1 MRTLAVPE
9 NSVWRARS
17 TWVALAG
24 FALAVPIGI
33 AVGQGGTRALVV
45 AGFAVGLASVPIARG
60 VLFRGVRHSFLTVEV
75 PLLLL
80 LLGTLVFR
88 VRSAQDIAVDPLD
101 PAAQIRVALM
111 VMGLALGGIALISP
125 ARPSSVVRSM
135 TLPMRIY
142 AIYVAVVF
150 VGAPLSVNAPLTIYR
165 GIELTSMLVVI
176 AGARKSV
183 GIDATRR
190 IGDLLYWFGVAL
202 IGTVW
207 AGVALFPQEAV
218 KTFFLN
224 REVRWNFQIS
234 GVFPEISANGVGIL
248 AVVIAVWSFT
258 RVASGRSR
266 PFVGYSISILA
277 VGTLIAA
284 QYRTGYVALV
294 AAVGVWLWI
303 HRRWGWLTIA
313 AAAGTMFVLFA
324 SSTILAVAPYVLR
337 GTAEQAAGLSGRLY
351 WWSAAI
357 PVWES
362 SPLLGRGLLTGT
374 RYEVLEPLGLTTTS
388 SIHSTWIEAL
398 VGTGV
403 VGVLLL
409 VACLGLLLVWAFRE
423 AHRPGGQTTAMMLLV
438 VLTVRSFTGS
448 TFETFSMLAMV
459 FLWIASSAEEWPRSR
474 LAVPGR
480 ITSA

>member
-1 MRTLAVPE
+1 M
-9 NSVWRARS
+9 
-17 TWVALAG
+17 
-24 FALAVPIGI
+24 
-33 AVGQGGTRALVV
+33 VV

-75 PLLLL
+75 PMVLL

-101 PAAQIRVALM
+101 PAAQLRVALM

-125 ARPSSVVRSM
+125 AQAASSVVRSM

-142 AIYVAVVF
+142 AIYVVVVF

-218 KTFFLN
+218 KTYFLN

-266 PFVGYSISILA
+266 PFVGYSISIVA

-303 HRRWGWLTIA
+303 HRRWGWLTVA

-337 GTAEQAAGLSGRLY
+337 GTAEQAAGLSSRLY

-403 VGVLLL
+403 VGVMLL
-409 VACLGLLLVWAFRE
+409 VACLGLVLVWAFRE
-423 AHRPGGQTTAMMLLV
+423 ARRPGGQTTALMLLV

-448 TFETFSMLAMV
+448 TFETFSFLAMV
-459 FLWIASSAEEWPRSR
+459 FLWIASSVEEWPRSR

-480 ITSA
+480 VTAA

>member
-1 MRTLAVPE
+1 MRSLAISQNSALRNRSWVVP
-9 NSVWRARS
+9 VG
-17 TWVALAG
+17 L
-24 FALAVPIGI
+24 ALAVPLGI
-33 AVGQGGTRALVV
+33 AVAQGGTRALVV
-45 AGFAVGLASVPIARG
+45 AGFAVGLACVPIARG

-101 PAAQIRVALM
+101 PAAQVRVALM

-125 ARPSSVVRSM
+125 ARPSSEVRSM

-142 AIYVAVVF
+142 AIYVVVVF
-150 VGAPLSVNAPLTIYR
+150 VGAPLSVNVPLTIYR

-207 AGVALFPQEAV
+207 AGVVLFPQEAV

-266 PFVGYSISILA
+266 PFVGYSISIVA

-303 HRRWGWLTIA
+303 HRRWGWLTVA

-337 GTAEQAAGLSGRLY
+337 GTAEQAAGLSSRLY

-409 VACLGLLLVWAFRE
+409 VACLGLLVVWAFRE
-423 AHRPGGQTTAMMLLV
+423 ARRPAGQTTALMLLV

>member
-24 FALAVPIGI
+24 FALAIPLGI
-33 AVGQGGTRALVV
+33 AVAQGGTRALVV

-60 VLFRGVRHSFLTVEV
+60 VLFRRVRHSFLTVEV
-75 PLLLL
+75 PMFLL

-88 VRSAQDIAVDPLD
+88 VRSAQDLAVDPLD
-101 PAAQIRVALM
+101 PAAQVRVALM
-111 VMGLALGGIALISP
+111 VMGLALGAIALISP
-125 ARPSSVVRSM
+125 ARPTVAVRPL

-142 AIYVAVVF
+142 AIYVVVVF

-183 GIDATRR
+183 GIDATKR

-202 IGTVW
+202 IGSVW
-207 AGVALFPQEAV
+207 AGVVLFPQEAIN
-218 KTFFLN
+218 TFLN
-224 REVRWNFQIS
+224 REVRWNFQVS

-248 AVVIAVWSFT
+248 AVVVAVWSFT
-258 RVASGRSR
+258 RVRSGRSR
-266 PFVGYSISILA
+266 PYIGNTIAIVA
-277 VGTLIAA
+277 VGTLISA
-284 QYRTGYVALV
+284 QYRTGYAALIVAV
-294 AAVGVWLWI
+294 AVWLWI
-303 HRRWGWLTIA
+303 HRRWGWLTVA
-313 AAAGTMFVLFA
+313 AAAGTMFALFA

-337 GTAEQAAGLSGRLY
+337 GTVEQAEGLSSRLY

-403 VGVLLL
+403 VGVMLL
-409 VACLGLLLVWAFRE
+409 VACLLLLLVWAGRE
-423 AHRPGGQTTAMMLLV
+423 ARRPGGDATAVMLLA

-448 TFETFSMLAMV
+448 TFETFSLLAMV
-459 FLWIASSAEEWPRSR
+459 FLWIASSSEEWPRSR
-474 LAVPGR
+474 LGAPGR
-480 ITSA
+480 ITAG